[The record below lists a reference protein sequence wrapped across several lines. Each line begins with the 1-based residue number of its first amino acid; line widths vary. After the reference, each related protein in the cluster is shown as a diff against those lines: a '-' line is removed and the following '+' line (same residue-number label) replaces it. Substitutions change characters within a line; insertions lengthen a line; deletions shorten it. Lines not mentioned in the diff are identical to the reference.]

1 MDPARFLLWGRP
13 TTGAG
18 WPRQLAS
25 DQLKPGDCLQGPGL
39 NLGTTNPLPDYNVVP
54 CTQQH
59 TAEVFFADNAWPS
72 ALAYLGDNKL
82 DSRADARCSTAFRT
96 YDGIDNSQS
105 AVNYDYSYPA
115 DITWAN
121 GNRGYCV

>member
-1 MDPARFLLWGRP
+1 MPCLEC
-13 TTGAG
+13 GATVPRSSASTAS
-18 WPRQLAS
+18 PRQLAS
-25 DQLKPGDCLQGPGL
+25 GQLKPGDCLQGPGL
-39 NLGTTNPLPDYNVVP
+39 NLGTTNPLPEYYNVVP

-59 TAEVFFADNAWPS
+59 IAEVFFADNAWPT
-72 ALAYLGDNKL
+72 ALAYPGDNKL
-82 DSRADARCSTAFRT
+82 DSQADARYSTAFRT

-121 GNRGYCV
+121 GD